1 MILMLSYVKAQIEV
15 SLDKTDLVFLETQD
29 S

>member
-1 MILMLSYVKAQIEV
+1 MILMLSYVKVQIEV